1 MRRRPL
7 VKGWCAL
14 RILRSVVAL
23 VLVAGLA
30 PATAQAAA
38 PQYEAESAVISGGV
52 VESNHAGFTGSGFVN
67 YDNVAGSYV
76 EFTVTSDGP
85 LTFRYANGTS
95 VDRPLAISV
104 DGGPAVTVS
113 FPGTGAW
120 TTWRTQQVSL
130 TSPAGGAKVRATAT
144 TVNGGP
150 NLDSLTVGSSGFDW
164 SVAVVEST
172 MASRTPAQLGGWGY
186 QTGLYLYGQYL
197 VYQRTH
203 DPRYLA
209 YIKAWVDRFVD
220 SSGNISQSFNNLDSM
235 LSGRLLVILHHETG
249 QARYE
254 KAARK
259 IRTRLNTYPR
269 TSDGGFWHS
278 TSESR
283 HNQLWADGVFMLN
296 PFLVEFGEEFGDSA
310 YANEEA
316 AKQINVYASHLQQP
330 NGILKHAW
338 DESKS
343 QSWADK
349 TTGLAPEYWCRAIGW
364 WGMAS
369 IEVLEKLPPNHP
381 RRAQMITDLREYA
394 AGVRSF
400 QDSSGRWFQVVD
412 KGSRSD
418 NWTETSCSM
427 MFTYVFSKGV
437 ERGYLDP
444 SFQDAA
450 ARGYAGVLAKTSVN
464 SSGRTEIRDISI
476 GTNVGDYAYYIA
488 RDRATND
495 FHGLG
500 AFLIMNEQ
508 LRKVG

>member
-1 MRRRPL
+1 MR
-7 VKGWCAL
+7 V
-14 RILRSVVAL
+14 LRSVVAL

-30 PATAQAAA
+30 PATAQAAVS
-38 PQYEAESAVISGGV
+38 QYEAESAVISQGV

-67 YDNVAGSYV
+67 YDNAVGSYV

-85 LTFRYANGTS
+85 VTFRYANGTS

-104 DGGPAVTVS
+104 DGGPATTVS

-130 TSPAGGAKVRATAT
+130 TLPAGGAKVRATAT
-144 TVNGGP
+144 TANGGP

-172 MASRTPAQLGGWGY
+172 MAAKTPAQLGGWGY

-220 SSGNISQSFNNLDSM
+220 SSGTISQSFNNLDSM

-296 PFLVEFGEEFGDSA
+296 PFLAEFGAEFGDSA

-343 QSWADK
+343 QPWADK
-349 TTGLAPEYWCRAIGW
+349 TTGLAPEYWCRAMGW

-369 IEVLEKLPPNHP
+369 IDVLEKLPANHP

-394 AGVRSF
+394 AGVRSY
-400 QDSSGRWFQVVD
+400 QDAATGRWFQVVD

-444 SFQDAA
+444 SFKDAA

>member
-1 MRRRPL
+1 MR
-7 VKGWCAL
+7 V
-14 RILRSVVAL
+14 LRSVVAL
-23 VLVAGLA
+23 VMVAGVV
-30 PATAQAAA
+30 PATAQAASLQDLG
-38 PQYEAESAVISGGV
+38 QYEAESAVISRGV

-67 YDNVAGSYV
+67 YDNVAGSSV

-104 DGGPAVTVS
+104 DGSAPVTVS

-130 TSPAGGAKVRATAT
+130 TLPAGGAKVRATAT
-144 TVNGGP
+144 TANGGP

-172 MASRTPAQLGGWGY
+172 MAAKTPAQLGGWGY

-203 DPRYLA
+203 DPPYLA

-249 QARYE
+249 QAKYE

-296 PFLVEFGEEFGDSA
+296 PFLAEFGAEFGDSA

-343 QSWADK
+343 QPWADK
-349 TTGLAPEYWCRAIGW
+349 TTGLAPEYWCRAMGW

-369 IEVLEKLPPNHP
+369 IDVLEKLPSGHP

-394 AGVRSF
+394 AGVRSY
-400 QDSSGRWFQVVD
+400 QDSTSGRWFQVVD

-437 ERGYLDP
+437 QRG
-444 SFQDAA
+444 
-450 ARGYAGVLAKTSVN
+450 
-464 SSGRTEIRDISI
+464 
-476 GTNVGDYAYYIA
+476 
-488 RDRATND
+488 
-495 FHGLG
+495 
-500 AFLIMNEQ
+500 
-508 LRKVG
+508 